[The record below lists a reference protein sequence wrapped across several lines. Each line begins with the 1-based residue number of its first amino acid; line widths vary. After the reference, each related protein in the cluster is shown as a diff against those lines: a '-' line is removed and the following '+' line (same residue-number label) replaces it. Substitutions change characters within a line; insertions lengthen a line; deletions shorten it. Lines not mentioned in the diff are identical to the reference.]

1 MAKAGKDRLGKYFP
15 YIFFALLALLGYSV
29 YMQYTAKP
37 FKFGGGGG
45 GGASRKEEAEALLG
59 LSGDYTASQVK
70 SAFRVKALKLHP
82 DINDSPEASADF
94 IKLTQAKE
102 FLLSLL

>member
-70 SAFRVKALKLHP
+70 SAFREKSRGVHP
-82 DINDSPEASADF
+82 DRNKSPEAQAEF
-94 IKLTQAKE
+94 IKLTEAKE